1 LSRIPPGWVLV
12 VLLALV
18 AANLFYAIFPYRRR
32 WYLATL
38 VSTALGV
45 GLGQGWDLA
54 GLPSLR
60 FGEANLLPAL
70 LFAVALQPLV
80 SRLPRRSGQ

>member
-1 LSRIPPGWVLV
+1 LSRIPPGWVLAVLMVLV
-12 VLLALV
+12 VSNLL
-18 AANLFYAIFPYRRR
+18 YAVFPYRRR
-32 WYLATL
+32 WYLAT
-38 VSTALGV
+38 VATTGLGV
-45 GLGQGWDLA
+45 GLGQAWDLL

-70 LFAVALQPLV
+70 LFALALQPVV